1 MEDVLD
7 LYHRPRDRARP
18 LVCLDELPVQFHGEV
33 AAPLPVRS
41 GDTAKEDYEYI
52 RNGSGSA
59 FLALSPLEGER
70 LTYVSP
76 EATRT
81 AVDYA
86 EFLRMISEEW
96 FPEADRIVLVQ
107 DNLNTHTPASLYKA
121 FPPEEARRL
130 ARRFEVHYTPKHGSW
145 LNVAES
151 EISVLSRQCLSRRIP
166 DKDTLRAEVA
176 AWEKRR
182 NESAKETNWQFTSED
197 ARIKLKKLYP
207 SF

>member
-107 DNLNTHTPASLYKA
+107 DNLNI
-121 FPPEEARRL
+121 
-130 ARRFEVHYTPKHGSW
+130 
-145 LNVAES
+145 N
-151 EISVLSRQCLSRRIP
+151 I
-166 DKDTLRAEVA
+166 TLRAEVA